1 MKTRF
6 VSVICSLMLIPSGV
20 QLFAQDQAPPPPD
33 QQASQPQQQ
42 QQSFPPEQLD
52 SLVAPIALYP
62 DSLLSQVLV
71 AATYPLEIVEANQWL
86 QQNGRLQGQ
95 ELVQAAQQQNWDPSI
110 QALVPFQD
118 VIKRMASDVR
128 WTTDLGNAFL
138 AQQADVMNA
147 VQRMRARAR
156 DNGKLVDTPQER
168 VVTETQ
174 DGQTA
179 IEIQPTDPQVV
190 YVPYYNPDYFWGAPL
205 YPWPGLYYPGV
216 GVGWG
221 WGFGIHVGFFFGGCC
236 GWGGWGWGP
245 GWFNHSIYVNNYF
258 FHRYNF
264 HEFGGGMGFRGNVLW
279 AHDPGHRG
287 GVPYANRGVA
297 QRFGGQN
304 FRGGNF
310 NGGGQ
315 RFNGAS
321 SFRGGNEARAPQ
333 NFGGRSQGQS
343 FSGNRGAAPAQGR
356 SFQPSNNNH
365 SAFGGV
371 QNGSRARVQSDHGF
385 SSMGPQRTAPA
396 FHNSGGG
403 GGFHGGGGGG
413 GHAGGGGHGG
423 GRR

>member
-6 VSVICSLMLIPSGV
+6 VAVVCSLVLIPSGV

-33 QQASQPQQQ
+33 QQVSQPQQQ
-42 QQSFPPEQLD
+42 AFPPEQLD

-86 QQNGRLQGQ
+86 LQNGRLQGQ
-95 ELVQAAQQQNWDPSI
+95 QLVEAAQQQNWDPSI

-138 AQQADVMNA
+138 SQQADVMTA

-168 VVTETQ
+168 VVTENQ

-190 YVPYYNPDYFWGAPL
+190 YVPTYNPDYFWGPPV

-216 GVGWG
+216 GLGWG
-221 WGFGIHVGFFFGGCC
+221 WGYGIHVGLFFGGCC

-279 AHDPGHRG
+279 AHDPGHRL

-310 NGGGQ
+310 NAGGQ
-315 RFNGAS
+315 RFNGAN
-321 SFRGGNEARAPQ
+321 SFRGGNNAARPQ
-333 NFGGRSQGQS
+333 PQQS
-343 FSGNRGAAPAQGR
+343 FGSRGPGQTSNAPRGAAPAQGR
-356 SFQPSNNNH
+356 SFQPGNNNH

-371 QNGSRARVQSDHGF
+371 QNGSHARVQSDHGF
-385 SSMGPQRTAPA
+385 ASMGSQRTAPA
-396 FHNSGGG
+396 FHGGG
-403 GGFHGGGGGG
+403 GGGGGASHAGGGGG
-413 GHAGGGGHGG
+413 GHAGGG
-423 GRR
+423 RR